1 MLVETWI
8 LKDLLTRA
16 QKEVRNMVEKNLYLL
31 REYLSHK
38 QTRVDVDIEDTAG
51 ERSEEN
57 VEYVIGNYK

>member
-1 MLVETWI
+1 
-8 LKDLLTRA
+8 
-16 QKEVRNMVEKNLYLL
+16 MVEKNLYLL